1 MKKRTLKK
9 LLALALSAALALCVL
24 SGCSSSSGS
33 SASSSADEET
43 DAQGTEVTEVTTI
56 TVATGGSTRPYIYV
70 DDNDEVT
77 GYDAEVLK
85 AIFERL
91 PQYEL
96 EWVVTDFSS
105 IFAGLTSG
113 TYQIAVNNFSYSDE
127 RAQSYLYSYPYNE
140 ISYVFVTKN
149 GADHITSFADA
160 AGKSIENGTGVSIS
174 LAIETWNEENPD
186 LAIDLQY
193 SDADTAVWL
202 QHVEDGTTDFDI
214 IDKAM
219 YDAYVEEYGFDL
231 QYDYLSDEDVEL
243 VSSNLCAYY
252 LFNLEDT
259 QLRDEVSEVLK
270 ELKEEGV
277 LLELTQEWFGAD
289 TVPDDENYESTPN

>member
-1 MKKRTLKK
+1 MKKIKRYLSAI
-9 LLALALSAALALCVL
+9 LALTVLILSLAAC
-24 SGCSSSSGS
+24 GSSSTETNDTDTAAETS
-33 SASSSADEET
+33 SEDESEEI
-43 DAQGTEVTEVTTI
+43 EVRTI
-56 TVATGGSTRPYIYV
+56 TAVTGGSTRPYVYV
-70 DDNDEVT
+70 DENDEVT

-96 EWVVTDFSS
+96 EWVVTDFAS

-149 GADHITSFADA
+149 GSEHITSFADA
-160 AGKSIENGTGVSIS
+160 AGKTIENGTGVSIS
-174 LAIETWNEENPD
+174 IAIETWNEANPD

-202 QHVEDGTTDFDI
+202 EHVVDGVTDFDI
-214 IDKAM
+214 VDKAM

-231 QYDYLSDEDVEL
+231 QYDVLPDEDVEL
-243 VSSNLCAYY
+243 ISSNLCAYY
-252 LFNLEDT
+252 LFNLDDE
-259 QLRDEVSEVLK
+259 QLRDDVSAVLK

-277 LLELTQEWFGAD
+277 LLELTQEWFGDD
-289 TVPDDENYESTPN
+289 TVPDDDAYESTPN